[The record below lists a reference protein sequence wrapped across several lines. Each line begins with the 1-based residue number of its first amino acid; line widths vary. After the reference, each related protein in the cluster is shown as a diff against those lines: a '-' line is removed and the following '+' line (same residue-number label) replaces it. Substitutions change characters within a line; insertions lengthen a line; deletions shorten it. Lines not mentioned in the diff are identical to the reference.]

1 MSGGPG
7 AGLDIDIPSPA
18 ARCRCGKTHSVDI
31 RRVAIAADANERLA
45 AHAGAERWRAALL
58 VMDPNTEEAAGSSVA
73 RELEGAGVRVVRLRF
88 AARSGLRADDEA
100 VTTVR
105 RVMREREDAAAIAVG
120 SGVITDV
127 VRYAAH
133 LEDRDFV
140 SVPTAA
146 SMDGYA
152 SSMAAMERRG
162 VKVTFPAR
170 APEAI
175 FADPAVI
182 AAAPPEMTRS
192 GLGDLLGKGTARTD
206 WLAGH
211 LLYGEAFCGE
221 VDARMLRPL
230 TYAAGHADAVLS
242 GERAAVERLLG
253 GLVESGIAMAMMGSS
268 RPASGC
274 EHHASHF
281 WDLLAGRGR
290 RPHAPHG
297 LQVGYATRFAMGL
310 QRFAFAGGV
319 PTLAPPRRVELLD
332 AGAREWLGDP
342 PPDTVVEATEGKRAF
357 LAANAGRWPDES
369 EWDELRSRLADPLQL
384 FPAIES
390 ALGAADIPTAPGFL
404 GIDEATLRATFRY
417 SNRLRARY
425 TTVDFLE
432 GQGMLDDPIEAALGG
447 L

>member
-1 MSGGPG
+1 M
-7 AGLDIDIPSPA
+7 AGLDIDIPGTA
-18 ARCRCGKTHSVDI
+18 ARCRCGLTHRVDI
-31 RRVAIAADANERLA
+31 RTVAIAGDANERLA

-58 VMDPNTEEAAGSSVA
+58 VMDANTEEAAGSSVA
-73 RELEGAGVRVVRLRF
+73 RELEGAGLRVVRLRF

-100 VTTVR
+100 VATVR
-105 RVMREREDAAAIAVG
+105 RVMRENEDAAAIAVG

-133 LEDRDFV
+133 LEDRGFV

-152 SSMAAMERRG
+152 SSVAAMERRG

-230 TYAAGHADAVLS
+230 TYAAGHADAVLERRAGGGRAAPRRPRGVRDRDGDDGKLAA
-242 GERAAVERLLG
+242 GERLRAPRLPLLG
-253 GLVESGIAMAMMGSS
+253 PARRA
-268 RPASGC
+268 RPPPARAARAPGRLRDPFRDGPAALRLRRRRA
-274 EHHASHF
+274 HAR
-281 WDLLAGRGR
+281 A
-290 RPHAPHG
+290 
-297 LQVGYATRFAMGL
+297 
-310 QRFAFAGGV
+310 
-319 PTLAPPRRVELLD
+319 APPRR
-332 AGAREWLGDP
+332 
-342 PPDTVVEATEGKRAF
+342 ATRRG
-357 LAANAGRWPDES
+357 
-369 EWDELRSRLADPLQL
+369 RSRVARRPTARHRRRGDGGKARLPRRERRPLARASQSGTSCARGWRTALQL
-384 FPAIES
+384 FPAVES
-390 ALGAADIPTAPGFL
+390 ALAAAEIPAAPGFL
-404 GIDEATLRATFRY
+404 GLDEATLRATFRY

-432 GQGMLDDPIEAALGG
+432 GQGALEDALEAALGG